1 MTCSA
6 ALIFENGEGIWFDIS
21 MLTNDLFLAGGEFP
35 DGSKDFDD
43 PVFTTSVQ
51 ATTKAGFKQKTDIEV
66 IVDSFNEGFVSRQIV
81 GA

>member
-1 MTCSA
+1 
-6 ALIFENGEGIWFDIS
+6 